1 MSSKSIKSWKTERGV
16 VRWTWNFPG
25 MEYPRV
31 LWVWRVWRPS
41 EHSDSQ
47 NSQNL
52 KLLTGRVAET
62 HKCTYNHPRAQNRDF
77 ELPRYSRALESSPDG
92 FYLWSS
98 LVLSIQRVSEPSDN
112 FSFQKSGFWEK
123 SWDQCTKYSKTTF
136 NHLRAQNRDSGLP
149 KHFRLLG
156 SPPYGVYLW
165 NSRVQSILKFSEPS
179 D

>member
-1 MSSKSIKSWKTERGV
+1 MIAYIRASSSKWHFWQNVTMETARIHRVKLLRFHWEFFPYTSARVDYKKNFFLKKNNFWSNFFCPKNDQKWISQNHHFGAKMSSKSIKSWKTERGV

-52 KLLTGRVAET
+52 KLLTGRGAET

-77 ELPRYSRALESSPDG
+77 ELENRFRVLRWTSYDRYR
-92 FYLWSS
+92 
-98 LVLSIQRVSEPSDN
+98 
-112 FSFQKSGFWEK
+112 
-123 SWDQCTKYSKTTF
+123 
-136 NHLRAQNRDSGLP
+136 
-149 KHFRLLG
+149 
-156 SPPYGVYLW
+156 
-165 NSRVQSILKFSEPS
+165 
-179 D
+179 